1 MVQPSVSCSDGRTGR
16 ALFGCAGVKCGS
28 WNPCAGVGRRRG
40 HRQWRV
46 VELVWQPVNGKR
58 RRSSTQRCRDRAG
71 RQWRHRAIR
80 PRAHGFCRR
89 LCGFARPS
97 AATAAG
103 RSPRLP
109 LALALQRFRRFVKD
123 FYRCGDPSRTCK
135 NDPHATPMLQCSR
148 SFHGKSSIMLR
159 PLLKGRN
166 AHSSE
171 GPDLACLTAGSAHVH
186 HQFQQSGGGT
196 HDE

>member
-1 MVQPSVSCSDGRTGR
+1 VPASAEGGDTDSGEWSNS
-16 ALFGCAGVKCGS
+16 FGSLSTAS
-28 WNPCAGVGRRRG
+28 ADAHQHN
-40 HRQWRV
+40 V
-46 VELVWQPVNGKR
+46 VAIEPA
-58 RRSSTQRCRDRAG
+58 DR
-71 RQWRHRAIR
+71 WRHRAIR